1 MNEQNPKLEK
11 IMNKVPGGL
20 IISGIMWLIMCI
32 LIIAGMYLIKYPHFT
47 YISVIYRKTRSHTD
61 NFGENNV
68 KCLIAKGICR
78 FVPHSSAGGF

>member
-47 YISVIYRKTRSHTD
+47 YTVSYTHLT
-61 NFGENNV
+61 
-68 KCLIAKGICR
+68 L
-78 FVPHSSAGGF
+78 PTT

>member
-32 LIIAGMYLIKYPHFT
+32 LIIAGMYLIKYPHLT
-47 YISVIYRKTRSHTD
+47 YQLPTPKKQYYRGCTKPRLRP
-61 NFGENNV
+61 E
-68 KCLIAKGICR
+68 KCQPNYQQL
-78 FVPHSSAGGF
+78 

>member
-47 YISVIYRKTRSHTD
+47 YISVIYSKHLIKYTLYFHKI
-61 NFGENNV
+61 ENSISTLV
-68 KCLIAKGICR
+68 K
-78 FVPHSSAGGF
+78 S

>member
-32 LIIAGMYLIKYPHFT
+32 LIIAGMYLIKYPHLT
-47 YISVIYRKTRSHTD
+47 YQLPTPKKT
-61 NFGENNV
+61 
-68 KCLIAKGICR
+68 
-78 FVPHSSAGGF
+78 

>member
-32 LIIAGMYLIKYPHFT
+32 LIIAGMYLIKYPLYLH
-47 YISVIYRKTRSHTD
+47 ISHI
-61 NFGENNV
+61 
-68 KCLIAKGICR
+68 
-78 FVPHSSAGGF
+78 